1 MFSSCKSSSCSF
13 LEWFWLVTI
22 ALLTALATGLI
33 SFYQLNGVDQAMI
46 STRYYTMMV
55 PANFTFQI
63 WAVIYTSWIALGVY
77 QAYFYCNQNTNWIET
92 LRKKLWGGMGVSKC
106 SIILLS
112 VSMLLTL
119 AWLFAWHFSMIFVS
133 LLVMSLILGVLSYWW
148 YRERATEMRYTK
160 WVMELV
166 TGWIT
171 VAIIANLG
179 AFFVSVDIVPDI
191 LSHRN
196 FVYMVGL
203 PAIVTAIGLFFYAR
217 SHIALGVLTWALLG
231 LISARSGESVIQLL
245 LIILL
250 VISIV
255 LNVLL
260 GDKKIKLS

>member
-1 MFSSCKSSSCSF
+1 
-13 LEWFWLVTI
+13 
-22 ALLTALATGLI
+22 
-33 SFYQLNGVDQAMI
+33 
-46 STRYYTMMV
+46 
-55 PANFTFQI
+55 
-63 WAVIYTSWIALGVY
+63 
-77 QAYFYCNQNTNWIET
+77 
-92 LRKKLWGGMGVSKC
+92 
-106 SIILLS
+106 
-112 VSMLLTL
+112 
-119 AWLFAWHFSMIFVS
+119 
-133 LLVMSLILGVLSYWW
+133 MSLILGVLSYWW

-160 WVMELV
+160 WVMEL
-166 TGWIT
+166 TTSWIT

-179 AFFVSVDIVPDI
+179 AFFVSLDIVPDM

-203 PAIVTAIGLFFYAR
+203 PAIVTAMGLFFYAR

>member
-1 MFSSCKSSSCSF
+1 MI
-13 LEWFWLVTI
+13 VI
-22 ALLTALATGLI
+22 LT
-33 SFYQLNGVDQAMI
+33 
-46 STRYYTMMV
+46 
-55 PANFTFQI
+55 
-63 WAVIYTSWIALGVY
+63 
-77 QAYFYCNQNTNWIET
+77 
-92 LRKKLWGGMGVSKC
+92 
-106 SIILLS
+106 
-112 VSMLLTL
+112 
-119 AWLFAWHFSMIFVS
+119 
-133 LLVMSLILGVLSYWW
+133 ILGYWW
-148 YRERATEMRYTK
+148 YYERETSIKYTA
-160 WVMELV
+160 WVMELT

-179 AFFVSVDIVPDI
+179 AFFVSLDIVPDI

-203 PAIVTAIGLFFYAR
+203 PAIVAAMGLFFYVR

-260 GDKKIKLS
+260 GDKKI